1 MKRRIT
7 AAIVGVTAFVLLA
20 LGIPLAIV
28 VQREIVSSRVIEVQ
42 AKVAAALAEVA
53 VPIDTTQLDALASDP
68 DAPPPFSVYDGDGRL
83 VFGDGPAVPDGP
95 TSEALAGQTSH
106 SRTDSDADGD
116 IVVAMPISDKD
127 DHVVGAIRMVDPKGG
142 SDARVRSA
150 WAVMALSG
158 AIALLVAW
166 LIARRLAR
174 QLTAPIERLAIAATD
189 LGSGNAP
196 ADLPAS
202 GVDEID
208 AVADALSSSSTRI
221 AEALARER
229 RFSADVSHQ
238 LRTPLAGMRLKLE
251 APHAT
256 AQASSLAATTLED
269 LDRVDVTVT
278 HLLAVARDATP
289 HAEPSSVDDVI
300 DRAGARWQATI
311 THQGRH
317 AQWRAGTE
325 RMVTAAGNSIDQIVD
340 VLIDNALRHGEGD
353 LTIAARPLGNA
364 VAIDVTDS
372 GSIPDEVTSGRLFE
386 RGEGE
391 GHGIGL
397 ALARSLATAEGGRL
411 LLTSRHPTTFTLF
424 VPASVDTDP

>member
-20 LGIPLAIV
+20 LGIPLALV

-42 AKVAAALAEVA
+42 AKVAAALSEIA
-53 VPIDTTQLDALASDP
+53 VPIDTKQLQALTSDP
-68 DAPPPFSVYDGDGRL
+68 DAPPPFSVYDSDGRL
-83 VFGDGPAVPDGP
+83 VFGDGPAVTDR
-95 TSEALAGQTSH
+95 TAREALTGATSH
-106 SRTDSDADGD
+106 SRADSDADGH

-127 DHVVGAIRMVDPKGG
+127 DHVVGAIWMVDPKGG

-150 WAVMALSG
+150 WTVMALSG

-174 QLTAPIERLAIAATD
+174 QLTAPIERLAVAATD
-189 LGSGNAP
+189 VGSGKTVAE
-196 ADLPAS
+196 LPPS
-202 GVDEID
+202 GIDEID
-208 AVADALSSSSTRI
+208 AVADALITSSTRI
-221 AEALARER
+221 AGALARER

-256 AQASSLAATTLED
+256 AEASSLAATTLED

-289 HAEPSSVDDVI
+289 HAEPSAVDNVI
-300 DRAGARWQATI
+300 DRAAARWEPTI
-311 THQGRH
+311 ARHGRH
-317 AQWRAGTE
+317 AHWHAGTD
-325 RMVTAAGNSIDQIVD
+325 RMVTAAGNSIDQVVD

-353 LTIAARPLGNA
+353 LTIAARSLGNA
-364 VAIDVTDS
+364 VAIDVTND
-372 GSIPDEVTSGRLFE
+372 GSVPDELTSERLFQ
-386 RGEGE
+386 RGEGD

-411 LLTSRHPTTFTLF
+411 LLTSRTPTTFTLF
-424 VPASVDTDP
+424 VPASMESDQ